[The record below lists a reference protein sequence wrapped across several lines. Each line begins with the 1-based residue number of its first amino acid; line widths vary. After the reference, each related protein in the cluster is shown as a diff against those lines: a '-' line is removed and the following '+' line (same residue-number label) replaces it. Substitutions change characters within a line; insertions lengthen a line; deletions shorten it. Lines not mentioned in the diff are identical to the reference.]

1 MATSDL
7 VKELCKQKN
16 VSISE
21 LARMIGQSRQNLNK
35 KINRDTL
42 TLEELS
48 QIADALG
55 ARFEQAF
62 IFPDG
67 SVIST
72 AKAITN
78 NLSNTEYE

>member
-42 TLEELS
+42 TLKELT
-48 QIADALG
+48 QIADVLG
-55 ARFEQAF
+55 AQFEQAF
-62 IFPDG
+62 ILPDG
-67 SVIST
+67 SVVST

-78 NLSNTEYE
+78 NL